1 MKKYAGYKQEIKMG
15 DRASVLAIL
24 TLSDADP
31 KVERSIAGKLLK

>member
-1 MKKYAGYKQEIKMG
+1 MKKYAGYKQEIKMS

-31 KVERSIAGKLLK
+31 KVERGIAGKLLK